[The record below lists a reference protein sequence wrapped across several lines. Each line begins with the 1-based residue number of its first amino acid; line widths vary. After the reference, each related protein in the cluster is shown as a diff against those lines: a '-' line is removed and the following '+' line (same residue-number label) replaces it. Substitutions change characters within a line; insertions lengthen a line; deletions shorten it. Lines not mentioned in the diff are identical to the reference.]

1 MDVCKAENIY
11 YSTGAYSSVVAA
23 WNADQKDTS
32 TYFITIL
39 IALLY
44 FKSEGCW
51 FESRE
56 EQIFKIRSTQI
67 WNIPT
72 PLLCQGSAQWPHL
85 GKKCWTQ
92 KRRLGFVPLSL
103 ISLWTGVSS
112 SSPTFIKVRNPEDT
126 IMSKMSIGSFKYSCA
141 YSCKCLVLMYDP
153 VFTNIYVPVQ

>member
-1 MDVCKAENIY
+1 MSFIKKIISINRSYIKTTILQVKFLGWMDVCKAENIY
-11 YSTGAYSSVVAA
+11 YRTGAYSSVVAA

-67 WNIPT
+67 
-72 PLLCQGSAQWPHL
+72 
-85 GKKCWTQ
+85 
-92 KRRLGFVPLSL
+92 
-103 ISLWTGVSS
+103 
-112 SSPTFIKVRNPEDT
+112 
-126 IMSKMSIGSFKYSCA
+126 
-141 YSCKCLVLMYDP
+141 
-153 VFTNIYVPVQ
+153 

>member
-103 ISLWTGVSS
+103 ISLCCPGTRVGHCVLFRSER
-112 SSPTFIKVRNPEDT
+112 IVLLR
-126 IMSKMSIGSFKYSCA
+126 SFKA
-141 YSCKCLVLMYDP
+141 RNVLLRSFFEFLATYETQKNNAFFCVLFLRM
-153 VFTNIYVPVQ
+153 

>member
-103 ISLWTGVSS
+103 ISLWCTLYTVQYYVLVHIWFVNHKKILIRWKHWSL
-112 SSPTFIKVRNPEDT
+112 TF
-126 IMSKMSIGSFKYSCA
+126 
-141 YSCKCLVLMYDP
+141 CKLDP
-153 VFTNIYVPVQ
+153 LIVKSVKS

>member
-23 WNADQKDTS
+23 WNADPKETS

-67 WNIPT
+67 
-72 PLLCQGSAQWPHL
+72 
-85 GKKCWTQ
+85 
-92 KRRLGFVPLSL
+92 
-103 ISLWTGVSS
+103 
-112 SSPTFIKVRNPEDT
+112 
-126 IMSKMSIGSFKYSCA
+126 
-141 YSCKCLVLMYDP
+141 
-153 VFTNIYVPVQ
+153 

>member
-23 WNADQKDTS
+23 WKADQKTS
-32 TYFITIL
+32 TYFISIL

-67 WNIPT
+67 
-72 PLLCQGSAQWPHL
+72 
-85 GKKCWTQ
+85 
-92 KRRLGFVPLSL
+92 
-103 ISLWTGVSS
+103 
-112 SSPTFIKVRNPEDT
+112 
-126 IMSKMSIGSFKYSCA
+126 
-141 YSCKCLVLMYDP
+141 
-153 VFTNIYVPVQ
+153 

>member
-11 YSTGAYSSVVAA
+11 DSTGAYSSVVAA

-67 WNIPT
+67 
-72 PLLCQGSAQWPHL
+72 
-85 GKKCWTQ
+85 
-92 KRRLGFVPLSL
+92 
-103 ISLWTGVSS
+103 
-112 SSPTFIKVRNPEDT
+112 
-126 IMSKMSIGSFKYSCA
+126 
-141 YSCKCLVLMYDP
+141 
-153 VFTNIYVPVQ
+153 